1 VAIVRAT
8 CPTCG
13 DIELNVTSVQ
23 VQLCINTTASTYSF
37 LCPDCRLI
45 VNKDANETIV
55 DSLTKAG
62 ARLLTWSLPDE
73 LLEPKV
79 GPAICHDDLLEF
91 HLALE
96 DDSWQKEIAA
106 LSDRH

>member
-13 DIELNVTSVQ
+13 DIELNVRSVQ
-23 VQLCINTTASTYSF
+23 VQWCINTTAATYSF
-37 LCPDCRLI
+37 LCPACKLI
-45 VNKDANETIV
+45 VNKGANAAIV

-62 ARLLTWSLPDE
+62 SPLVTWSLPAE
-73 LLEPKV
+73 LQEPKM

-96 DDSWQKEIAA
+96 NDSWQEEIAA

>member
-13 DIELNVTSVQ
+13 DIELNVKSVQ

-45 VNKDANETIV
+45 VNKDANEVIV
-55 DSLTKAG
+55 DSLTRAG
-62 ARLLTWSLPDE
+62 APLVTWSLPAE
-73 LLEPKV
+73 LQEPKV

-91 HLALE
+91 HMALE
-96 DDSWQKEIAA
+96 SESWQQELAA
-106 LSDRH
+106 LSDRR